1 MIIQIND
8 TDPIETFQY
17 QMVAQG
23 GRNKQDSRTLATAD
37 LPIYLGTIEDLTTT
51 ELDYLIIA
59 SDLQGN
65 VINNKV
71 TILLGEVLPDF
82 LKLLF
87 EIQFPT
93 IDHQRV
99 GVLLCG
105 DLYARLDKRGGL
117 GDVKNVWHAFNQ
129 HFGFVAGVAG
139 NHDDFGNNNAFE
151 QFKSTEDI
159 HYLDGQIKKIA
170 GLNIGGI
177 SGIIGR
183 PTKHFRKE
191 ESSHLKMLGK
201 LLRKQPDILL
211 IHEGPNHLDP
221 KMKGNENIRKVIER
235 GPKTVICCGHNHW
248 KQTLVEKENGT
259 QIINA
264 DAKCIILAIKQV
276 C

>member
-23 GRNKQDSRTLATAD
+23 GRNEQSSRTLEPVD

-65 VINNKV
+65 VIKKEV
-71 TILLGEVLPDF
+71 PILLGEVLPDF

-87 EIQFPT
+87 EIHFPT

-117 GDVKNVWHAFNQ
+117 GDVKNVWQAFNQ

-139 NHDDFGNNNAFE
+139 NHDDFGDNNAFE

-159 HYLDGQIKKIA
+159 YYLDGQIKKIA

-183 PTKHFRKE
+183 PTKPFRKE

-211 IHEGPNHLDP
+211 LHEGPNHLDP
-221 KMKGNENIRKVIER
+221 RMKGNEDIRKVIER
-235 GPKTVICCGHNHW
+235 SQKTVICCGHNHW

-264 DAKCIILAIKQV
+264 DAKCIILEIKHA
-276 C
+276 